1 MSTIGFLKQMGAA
14 AALSLIAGGGPALAQ
29 PAKKDAAS
37 SFPARPIRLVVP
49 VPPGGSSDA
58 SARIIGQILTES
70 WGQQVI
76 IDNRAGA
83 AEIIGT
89 EIVARANPDG
99 YTLVLVSLRYS
110 VNPSL
115 LKLPYDPLRDLDPV
129 TMTAAV
135 GNVLVVNAKTLVK
148 SVTELVALAK
158 QKPGELTFASSGL
171 GGAPHLI
178 GEFFALQT
186 GVKLTHIAYKGGGPA
201 IADLVG
207 GNVFMSFASMTSSL
221 PFIKAGRLR
230 PLAVSSKA
238 RSAQLPDVPSMIEAG
253 VPNLEVR
260 DWQGI
265 LAPRGTP
272 GPVVDKLAGE
282 LARLLKQPETEAR
295 YAAAG
300 MEIIASA
307 PQQFREAIASEIQRW
322 AKVVKDANIKAQ

>member
-1 MSTIGFLKQMGAA
+1 MKTTGILERLGIAVVLSLAA
-14 AALSLIAGGGPALAQ
+14 ASGAALAQ
-29 PAKKDAAS
+29 PAKKDAAAK
-37 SFPARPIRLVVP
+37 FPIRPIRLVVP
-49 VPPGGSSDA
+49 VPPGGSSDG
-58 SARIIGQILTES
+58 SARIIGQKLTER
-70 WGQQVI
+70 WNQQVI

-89 EIVARANPDG
+89 EIVAKANPDG

-115 LKLPYDPLRDLDPV
+115 LKLPYDPVRDFEPV

-135 GNVLVVNAKTLVK
+135 GNVLVVNVKTPIK
-148 SVTELVALAK
+148 SVKELIALAK
-158 QKPGELTFASSGL
+158 QKPGELTFASSGV

-178 GEFFALQT
+178 GEFFALET

-230 PLAVSSKA
+230 PLAVSSRE
-238 RSAQLPDVPSMIEAG
+238 RSTQLPEVPTMIEAG
-253 VPNLEVR
+253 VPTLEVR

-272 GPVVDKLAGE
+272 KPIVDKLADE
-282 LARLLKQPETEAR
+282 LARILKQPETRAR

-300 MEIIASA
+300 MEIIAST
-307 PQQFREAIASEIQRW
+307 PDEFRKAIASEIRRW
-322 AKVVKDANIKAQ
+322 AKVVKDANIKVQ